1 MATKKQELIRNLTQT
16 ISKESKKNSG
26 GNKELVEKLQK
37 LLDKVKKS
45 VYLFIK
51 VLLLQAFSNGEYTS

>member
-16 ISKESKKNSG
+16 ISRESKKNSG
-26 GNKELVEKLQK
+26 SNKELVEKLQK